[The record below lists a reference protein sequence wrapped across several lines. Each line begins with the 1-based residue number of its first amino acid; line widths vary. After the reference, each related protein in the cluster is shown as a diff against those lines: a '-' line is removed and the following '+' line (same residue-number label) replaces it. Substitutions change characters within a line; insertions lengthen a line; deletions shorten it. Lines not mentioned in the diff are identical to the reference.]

1 MDRDS
6 KATLHRRNVPEA
18 DKMTTEGRLEDLV
31 RAFKVP
37 SKRYSAGIHHSGRE
51 VAPVWP
57 DTLSGC
63 DLSRPDLAW

>member
-6 KATLHRRNVPEA
+6 KATLHRRKVPEA

-37 SKRYSAGIHHSGRE
+37 SKRYSAGIHHSGR
-51 VAPVWP
+51 
-57 DTLSGC
+57 
-63 DLSRPDLAW
+63 R